1 MTPTLL
7 QRDDL
12 RLDYIRSLAMSPDG
26 RRAYAGRFISDDQTR
41 ENLAVLDI
49 DPLTG
54 AVLARRLF
62 RDSDRPLPASYTTP
76 KAARPRSTV
85 KAIVVGTRY
94 GKLYV
99 AAEVED
105 GGARPTRWLTIYD
118 LDEHGDPIA
127 ATLRS
132 YRADVDNFTG
142 AVGIDCMALNPA
154 AHALYMSGG
163 GWSSLRYYLLDEA
176 GEPIGTQPIELKLPG
191 GGGRRGMAVNAAGT
205 RLYLGTH
212 PRTLNVLRVQDGVPQ
227 LEPPVG
233 GQPAKPLRTLSSAVP
248 EVGLGGDNYL
258 RFVATPRA
266 LFAVR
271 SYESLIA
278 VENVRARPVPLY
290 ALALDEHGD
299 VSPGVVDWTKID
311 GFEHIVLA
319 HDSANARIWLARETT
334 AEPPAPAPVP
344 DGFELVAY
352 ALGEDGLPGAEVERH
367 PKVYAQQ
374 PLVAAAVV
382 ASGAAALLS
391 RPIRSA
397 IDYAAGERLRLR
409 IRRAAADPSR
419 PTRTFSC
426 RLSVYGTA
434 IVADFRLA
442 EEALSEPVVLDEF
455 LTGRPAPVVLRL
467 FFPPAAV
474 DDEYT
479 IEAHYT
485 PAGAADAIVAT
496 ETVRGRD
503 VLFLLPGYAM
513 VPPQRRPASFEPF
526 SARMARYRAAAEE
539 VAVRPD
545 ERPDQFVVSGYS
557 VIGGQGHAAQL
568 DDELA
573 ALRALG
579 INSVQFVGWEG
590 IPAGELAERAAG
602 FSPESGVY
610 GPPLGTPFAFAYDGS
625 LRDRSGIAG
634 QDGKLVDHQY
644 LREWAE
650 TQARRAAQTNG
661 MPAARVV
668 RFQLADEPGWYF
680 PSVLGLLD
688 RDAPTTPIHQK
699 VDWSDPERRN
709 ATWIARFRE
718 YVETNDPELP
728 PAFGSGWDEVVP
740 IGAGAATTPPLR
752 RLFFWSTRFFVEQA
766 VDGVQLLDDELQTAF
781 KAQRAPDPR
790 PEHNRLHVHL
800 NFGETL
806 DWQWYKPYPNAAG
819 DKNPDQGPD
828 AATGGYDWFRLGR
841 HASALPSKHTY
852 LRDSSAQVWSFY
864 ADLLRSATAPLGADG
879 SPDFTAF
886 VPGSSLGDLP
896 GGAAYKLL
904 SVVARGAKLVTAY
917 AFGPLFAPPNS
928 WADNLAAYGPLA
940 DAMRLIGRGERLLY
954 PGRPERAKVAVQ
966 LPASSRLWDRSPIGA
981 PFYQR
986 DVLALHTALVHD
998 GYTVDLVDD
1007 AALAAGVLDE
1017 RGYTTLYL
1025 LGPNLPVGAQRR
1037 IAAWVRGGGTLV
1049 ALPGAATADEFD
1061 EPATGLDEVLGV
1073 AARAAWE
1080 PLREAAHRAPTFGL
1094 SHRLTVS
1101 DAAWRDAIGGAE
1113 PLLLRDLVGRPTAP
1127 QLFDFPTLELDGAQA
1142 VATLAPAA
1150 RPDDARPAVTR
1161 HAVGEGVAFSYAFY
1175 PGWQYWCT
1183 ATHPL
1188 FVPRTKTVHTDRL
1201 PRNWSTPDRLLATL
1215 PVRLANTPRAVELS
1229 HSAVEARRLDS
1240 DAGTAVV
1247 LLNWTGEPIDA
1258 LTVGLPDG
1266 SARRVTSLRQ
1276 GALDGG
1282 AVRAA
1287 SVSVTLALY
1296 DVDVLLFEP

>member
-7 QRDDL
+7 ERDDL

-26 RRAYAGRFISDDQTR
+26 RRAYAGRFISDDQAR
-41 ENLAVLDI
+41 ENLAVLEL
-49 DPLTG
+49 DPDTG

-85 KAIVVGTRY
+85 KAIVVGARY
-94 GKLYV
+94 DKLYL

-105 GGARPTRWLTIYD
+105 GGARPARFLTIYD
-118 LDEHGDPIA
+118 LDQQGDPIA

-132 YRADVDNFTG
+132 YRADVDGFTG

-154 AHALYMSGG
+154 AGALYMAGG
-163 GWSSLRYYLLDEA
+163 GWSSLRYYLLDES
-176 GEPIGTQPIELKLPG
+176 GEPIGTQPTELKLPG
-191 GGGRRGMAVNAAGT
+191 GGGRRSMAVNAAGT

-212 PRTLNVLRVQDGVPQ
+212 PRTLNVLRVQDGVPR

-233 GQPAKPLRTLSSAVP
+233 GQPPTPLRTLSSAVA
-248 EVGLGGDNYL
+248 EVGLGGDDYL

-278 VENVRARPVPLY
+278 VENVRAHPVALY
-290 ALALDEHGD
+290 ALGLDEHGD
-299 VSPGVVDWTKID
+299 VPADPADWTKIE

-319 HDSANARIWLARETT
+319 HDGADGRLWLAREST
-334 AEPPAPAPVP
+334 AEAPAPVPTP

-352 ALGEDGLPGAEVERH
+352 ALGEDGLPETELERH
-367 PKVYAQQ
+367 PKAYAQL
-374 PLVAAAVV
+374 PLLATTAAV
-382 ASGAAALLS
+382 SGAPAVLS
-391 RPIRSA
+391 RPIRTA
-397 IDYAAGERLRLR
+397 IEYASGERLQLR
-409 IRRAAADPSR
+409 IRHAAAGPS
-419 PTRTFSC
+419 PPARTFSC

-434 IVADFRLA
+434 IVEDFKVA
-442 EEALSEPVVLDEF
+442 EDALSDPIVLDEF
-455 LTGRPAPVVLRL
+455 LTGRPDPVVLRL

-474 DDEYT
+474 DDEHT

-485 PAGAADAIVAT
+485 PAGATRAIVVS
-496 ETVRGRD
+496 ETVRGAD

-513 VPPQRRPASFEPF
+513 APPEQRPASFEPF
-526 SARMARYRAAAEE
+526 SARTARHRGAAEA
-539 VAVRPD
+539 VAIPPD

-557 VIGGQGHAAQL
+557 VVGGQGHTGQL
-568 DDELA
+568 DNELT

-579 INSVQFVGWEG
+579 INSVQFVGWNG
-590 IPAGELAERAAG
+590 IPAGELARRAAG

-610 GPPLGTPFAFAYDGS
+610 APPLGAAFAFMYDGS

-634 QDGKLVDHQY
+634 QHGKVIDREY

-650 TQARRAAQTNG
+650 RQARVAAQTSG
-661 MPAARVV
+661 MPAGRVV

-680 PSVLGLLD
+680 PNVLGLLD
-688 RDAPTTPIHQK
+688 RDAPATPINQK
-699 VDWSDPERRN
+699 VDWSEPERRN

-728 PAFGSGWDEVVP
+728 AAFGPGWDEAQP
-740 IGAGAATTPPLR
+740 IGAGEATTAPLR

-766 VDGVQLLDDELQTAF
+766 VDGVQLLHDELQTAF
-781 KAQRAPDPR
+781 EAQRAPDPR

-800 NFGETL
+800 NFGEAL
-806 DWQWYKPYPNAAG
+806 DWPWHKAYPNAKG

-828 AATGGYDWFRLGR
+828 AATGGYDWFRLGS
-841 HASALPSKHTY
+841 HSSALPSKHTY
-852 LRDSSAQVWSFY
+852 LRDSGAQAWSFY
-864 ADLLRSATAPLGADG
+864 ADLLRSATTPPGADG
-879 SPDFTAF
+879 FPDFTAF

-896 GGAAYKLL
+896 RGAAYKLL

-928 WADNLAAYGPLA
+928 WADNVAAYGPLA
-940 DAMRLIGRGERLLY
+940 DAMGLIGRGERLLY

-966 LPASSRLWDRSPIGA
+966 LPASSRLWDRDPIGA
-981 PFYQR
+981 PFYHR
-986 DVLALHTALVHD
+986 DVPALHTALVHD
-998 GYTVDLVDD
+998 GYAVDFVDD
-1007 AALAAGVLDE
+1007 AALATGVLDE

-1025 LGPNLPVGAQRR
+1025 LGPNLPVTAQRR
-1037 IAAWVRGGGTLV
+1037 VATWVRGGGTLV
-1049 ALPGAATADEFD
+1049 ALPGAATADEFN
-1061 EPATGLDEVLGV
+1061 EPQTMLEDLTGV
-1073 AARAAWE
+1073 ANRGAWQ
-1080 PLREAAHRAPTFGL
+1080 PLREPAHRAPAFGL

-1101 DAAWRDAIGGAE
+1101 DAAWQDAIGGAE
-1113 PLLLRDLVGRPTAP
+1113 PLLLRDLVARPTAP
-1127 QLFDFPTLELDGAQA
+1127 QLLDFPMLELDGAQV
-1142 VATLAPAA
+1142 VATLAPAG
-1150 RPDDARPAVTR
+1150 RPHDARPAITR
-1161 HAVGEGVAFSYAFY
+1161 HAVGDGVAYSYAFY

-1188 FVPRTKTVHTDRL
+1188 FVPRTKAVHTDRL
-1201 PRNWSTPDRLLATL
+1201 PRHWSTPDRLLATL
-1215 PVRLANTPRAVELS
+1215 PVRLANTPRNVELS
-1229 HSAVEARRLDS
+1229 HAAVEARRLDS

-1247 LLNWTGEPIDA
+1247 LLNWTGEPIDT
-1258 LTVGLPDG
+1258 LTVTLADG
-1266 SARRVTSLRQ
+1266 SARRVTSLRHGPLAG
-1276 GALDGG
+1276 GALK
-1282 AVRAA
+1282 AA
-1287 SVSVTLALY
+1287 SLRVTLALD
-1296 DVDVLLFEP
+1296 DVDVLLFDR